1 MFPSQAIPTAYIA
14 GSTNNGNL
22 QNLDSGIAWRIHI
35 ICGIHLD
42 PLALRLTSTGWNDEF
57 GEANDGIVPVS
68 SQFGGVSSTLLKTGI
83 IHSPGIE
90 RLNFLGPSGLDAGSG
105 VPDLVI
111 DLLNEPITGSDFH

>member
-1 MFPSQAIPTAYIA
+1 MKTLRMVAVYLLLWIVVQ
-14 GSTNNGNL
+14 GS
-22 QNLDSGIAWRIHI
+22 
-35 ICGIHLD
+35 
-42 PLALRLTSTGWNDEF
+42 
-57 GEANDGIVPVS
+57 
-68 SQFGGVSSTLLKTGI
+68 GI